1 MSIMRKQ
8 KRAED
13 SLTEQQYLIR
23 PSHVNHYGRLFGG
36 ELMKWID
43 EIAGIVAMRHSN
55 ANITTAA
62 IDNLQFKAP
71 GYGGQLVVLVGRVT
85 YTGRTSMEVRVDT
98 YVEDRDGTR
107 HVINRAYVV
116 MVAIDEEGT
125 PIEVPE
131 LLIETEAQQ
140 LEYEAALK
148 RKEVRSRRRAE
159 GY

>member
-1 MSIMRKQ
+1 MRK
-8 KRAED
+8 KKHAEE

-43 EIAGIVAMRHSN
+43 EIAGIVAMRHCN

-85 YTGRTSMEVRVDT
+85 FTGRTSMEIRVDT
-98 YVEDRDGTR
+98 YVEERDGTR

-116 MVAIDEEGT
+116 MVAIDEDGT

-131 LLIETEAQQ
+131 LIIDTEAQQ

-148 RKEVRSRRRAE
+148 RRDMRKKRREE